1 MMMQYYF
8 FLDATIGKTSYVG
21 IDTTATGATE
31 NMIGFIRWDAKSLSG
46 DLIIMSFDS
55 KKIKS

>member
-1 MMMQYYF
+1 M
-8 FLDATIGKTSYVG
+8 LELTPLAT
-21 IDTTATGATE
+21 ATE
-31 NMIGFIRWDAKSLSG
+31 NMLGFIRWDAKSLSG